1 MRRGSEPGR
10 SLSGTLLTRVVLL
23 LGLGIFAPCALSVG
37 QIQTASQYQV
47 EAAYLYNFAKFTE
60 WPKQSLPEGP
70 SSLVIGVVGGDDEFL
85 DVLRRTVAGKT
96 IGPHPVNVRRASSP
110 DEVKSCHLV
119 FFRSSERKRTQS
131 AIAGL
136 HQASV
141 LLVGEEPTFLQQGG
155 MINLV
160 LENGRIRFEVDR
172 ASLDRANLRLGSNL
186 LTLAKADSGSPDVQ
200 SEGPRKLLVSP
211 PAVYPD
217 LAQRMKLTGTV
228 QVEALVRRDGTVKG
242 VKVIGG
248 HPLLAE
254 AVTQAIMKWRYEP
267 ATKETVVLV
276 KVSFSPRF

>member
-1 MRRGSEPGR
+1 MSQWNEPGR
-10 SLSGTLLTRVVLL
+10 SLSGPPLTRAALCI
-23 LGLGIFAPCALSVG
+23 GLAISAVCGQSVG

-60 WPKQSLPEGP
+60 WPKQSLPNGS

-85 DVLRRTVAGKT
+85 NVLRGTIAGKT
-96 IGPHPVNVRRASSP
+96 IGTHPVNVRRASSP
-110 DEVKSCHLV
+110 EEMKSCHLV

-186 LTLAKADSGSPDVQ
+186 LTLAKADNGSPDVQ
-200 SEGPRKLLVSP
+200 SEGTRKLLVSA

-228 QVEALVRRDGTVKG
+228 QVEALVRRDGTVKE
-242 VKVIGG
+242 VKVMGG

-254 AVTQAIMKWRYEP
+254 AVTQAVMKWRYEP
-267 ATKETVVLV
+267 ATKETVILV
-276 KVSFSPRF
+276 KVSFRPQF